1 MEAILLSVQAV
12 RQPDSNDPL
21 DNTAVLKDLLGDA
34 LPALKMFHV
43 KLFDEGVL
51 RGIIG
56 PGETDVIWERHIL
69 NSAAVVPFIR
79 EFTDESRHNRVAD
92 VGSGGG
98 FPGLVVAACEPEVDV
113 TLIEPN
119 QRRVNWLEECI
130 ALMGLK
136 NVRVLRARAEEAS
149 GLIHSS
155 RLRPFDVVTCRAVAP
170 MRKLAGMTLPLVVPG
185 GRLVALKGRSAS
197 VELDH
202 AQKQIHD
209 NKGVQPVVQLADVA
223 PGLEP
228 THVIIIEK
236 HKR

>member
-1 MEAILLSVQAV
+1 MEAISLSVQVAQ
-12 RQPDSNDPL
+12 QPEAMDPL
-21 DNTAVLKDLLGDA
+21 DNTQVLQDLLGDA
-34 LPALKMFHV
+34 LPSLKMFHV

-56 PGETDVIWERHIL
+56 PGETNVIWERHIL
-69 NSAAVVPFIR
+69 NSAAAVPFIR
-79 EFTDESRHNRVAD
+79 EFTEVPRRNRVAD

-119 QRRVNWLEECI
+119 QRRVNWLQECI

-136 NVRVLRARAEEAS
+136 NVQILRARSEEAS
-149 GLIHSS
+149 GLIHSG
-155 RLRPFDVVTCRAVAP
+155 RLQPFDVVTCRAVAP
-170 MRKLAGMTLPLVVPG
+170 MRKLAGLTLPLVIPG

-202 AQKQIHD
+202 ALKQIRD
-209 NKGVQPVVQLADVA
+209 NTGVHPVVQQADVG
-223 PGLEP
+223 PGLES

-236 HKR
+236 RKR